1 MTLFRLAVLVASLE
15 FVASSFAQNKDTTPA
30 ADKADK
36 AAERPAPEKTADAKP
51 VMEITR
57 SNKVNCEVK
66 PVMTD
71 EEIARCKK
79 AWGR

>member
-1 MTLFRLAVLVASLE
+1 MTLFRLAVLVASLA
-15 FVASSFAQNKDTTPA
+15 FVASSFAQGKEMP
-30 ADKADK
+30 KAPEK
-36 AAERPAPEKTADAKP
+36 AAEKGAEKPAEAKP
-51 VMEITR
+51 VIEITR
-57 SNKVNCEVK
+57 SSKVNCEVK